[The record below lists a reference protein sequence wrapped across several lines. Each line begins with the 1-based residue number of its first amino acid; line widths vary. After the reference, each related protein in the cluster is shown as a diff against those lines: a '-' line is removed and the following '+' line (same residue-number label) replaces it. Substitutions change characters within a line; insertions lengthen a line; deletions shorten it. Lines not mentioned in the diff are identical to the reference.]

1 MKFIKVKIGMK
12 EYQIAASDLSRIHI
26 HKIKKTKSLPP
37 YNSYQHTNSEP
48 FFSIPQELGI

>member
-12 EYQIAASDLSRIHI
+12 EYQIAAADLSRIHI